1 MLPILLVHGYSS
13 EGNDGTARDI
23 YGGLPASLK
32 AEFGDEA
39 VVEIDLS
46 RWISLSDGITL
57 DDVSFAMHRAL
68 SSNRFK
74 SLLSDGFHVVVHSTG
89 ALVVRNW
96 IRLFS
101 PKPCPIG
108 NLVHLAGAQFGSGLA
123 HVGKGQL
130 ARWGRLVL
138 QGAGRGVRV
147 LNELEFGASKTLDLH
162 QHFLRP
168 GNDMLRDYAVQEF
181 CLAGSQTLGALRL
194 VPIRY
199 VKEDSADNTVRTS
212 AANLNYTSV
221 VITPTV
227 EALRATRRQVTHLYN
242 DRVGDNRVAAD
253 WYDVTQQERS
263 DVPFAVLYETAHF
276 GEEIGI
282 VDGAKNRN
290 RVIPEIGR
298 ALRTAANPQAYA
310 QTAVAFAANHNRT
323 FARVARLRGSVLDS
337 LLDWDKHA
345 QYEGHAQLIFRLR
358 DQFGNDVSHHDIT
371 FKSRRG
377 RGKRIE
383 QMIEDKHINQLNPG
397 TVTFYLRTQEFSDG
411 QWQDLLAAA
420 PAVDIEITG
429 HESDSDEITFV
440 PLTIDLSRA
449 RLKRFLRTFQTT
461 VIDVTL
467 ARLPSQ
473 RVFQVTRA

>member
-1 MLPILLVHGYSS
+1 M
-13 EGNDGTARDI
+13 
-23 YGGLPASLK
+23 
-32 AEFGDEA
+32 
-39 VVEIDLS
+39 
-46 RWISLSDGITL
+46 
-57 DDVSFAMHRAL
+57 
-68 SSNRFK
+68 
-74 SLLSDGFHVVVHSTG
+74 
-89 ALVVRNW
+89 
-96 IRLFS
+96 
-101 PKPCPIG
+101 
-108 NLVHLAGAQFGSGLA
+108 
-123 HVGKGQL
+123 
-130 ARWGRLVL
+130 
-138 QGAGRGVRV
+138 
-147 LNELEFGASKTLDLH
+147 
-162 QHFLRP
+162 
-168 GNDMLRDYAVQEF
+168 
-181 CLAGSQTLGALRL
+181 
-194 VPIRY
+194 
-199 VKEDSADNTVRTS
+199 
-212 AANLNYTSV
+212 
-221 VITPTV
+221 
-227 EALRATRRQVTHLYN
+227 
-242 DRVGDNRVAAD
+242 
-253 WYDVTQQERS
+253 TQQERS

-282 VDGAKNRN
+282 VDGQERN
-290 RVIPEIGR
+290 QIPEIGR

-323 FARVARLRGSVLDS
+323 FARAARLRGS

-411 QWQDLLAAA
+411 QWQDPLAAA